1 VRKGAILKPFN
12 VVVLINASSGSVAG
26 KDESIRNE
34 MSAGFALHGIMA
46 EFQFLHAGQLKV
58 AAEMARG
65 KVAAG
70 ELNAI
75 IVSGGDGTIGTVAGV
90 LADSGVPL
98 GVIPGGTFNHF
109 AKDLKIPLKADEA
122 IAVISAGQ
130 LRSVDAGEVNE
141 KLFINN
147 SSIGIYPYLVVER
160 ERSRTHGLPKLVAM
174 SWAILRAI
182 QNLPIRRLSVTAEGW
197 TERLR
202 SPCAFV
208 GNNEYIIS
216 GPRAGTRDRMNAGK
230 LSLLMARDQ
239 SLFKLILLA
248 LRAVLGLLSQSRDLR
263 MTLLSSVT
271 VNSRRPQLLVA
282 LDGEVEP
289 MSTPLHYKIRPHALL
304 VFAPSNPR

>member
-1 VRKGAILKPFN
+1 LKPLN
-12 VVVLINASSGSVAG
+12 VVVLINSSSGSVAG

-34 MSAGFALHGIMA
+34 LSAGFALHGISA
-46 EFQFLHAGQLKV
+46 EFQFLQAGQLKA
-58 AAEMARG
+58 AAEMARD
-65 KVAAG
+65 KAAVG
-70 ELNAI
+70 ELDAI

-109 AKDLKIPLKADEA
+109 AKDLKISLKADEA

-130 LRSVDAGEVNE
+130 LRSVDAGEVND

-182 QNLPIRRLSVTAEGW
+182 RNFPIRRLSVTAEGW
-197 TERLR
+197 TENLR
-202 SPCAFV
+202 SPCVFV
-208 GNNEYIIS
+208 GNNEYAIS
-216 GPRAGTRDRMNAGK
+216 GPQAGTRDRLDGGK
-230 LSLLMARDQ
+230 LSLLVARDQ
-239 SLFKLILLA
+239 SLFKLMLLA
-248 LRAVLGLLSQSRDLR
+248 LRAVLGLLSQSRDLQT
-263 MTLLSSVT
+263 TLLSSVT
-271 VNSRRPQLLVA
+271 VNSRRRQLLVA

-289 MSTPLHYKIRPHALL
+289 MSTPLRYKIRPNALR
-304 VFAPSNPR
+304 VFVPPDLR